1 MTLAKKLGRAYIQ
14 AADDH
19 GQAGVHVRLLGGHE
33 AEVLDPRQAHVLDD
47 EVEVGEVG
55 RAVVDVGDVEG
66 VLVQR
71 PDRGALV
78 HVHVLDAQVLGG
90 LQVAVGAGVRQLV
103 AARAVVPLGRIQLD
117 ALGPEPLHV
126 ALQLFQARV
135 AVPGSKLV
143 L

>member
-1 MTLAKKLGRAYIQ
+1 VHE

-47 EVEVGEVG
+47 EVELGEVG

-71 PDRGALV
+71 PDRRALV
-78 HVHVLDAQVLGG
+78 HMDVLDAELLAR
-90 LQVAVGAGVRQLV
+90 LQVPVRRRVGELP
-103 AARAVVPLGRIQLD
+103 AA
-117 ALGPEPLHV
+117 
-126 ALQLFQARV
+126 
-135 AVPGSKLV
+135 
-143 L
+143 